1 MKNHNA
7 DCILCREDIPHSHV
21 TDECFYPK
29 VKPLSDD
36 EISKIYNNLY
46 ESYKSD
52 NVGIADFIMI
62 CRAIEKAHGIGEA
75 TCDS

>member
-1 MKNHNA
+1 MITKTKIVRMTFGVDEDTGNA
-7 DCILCREDIPHSHV
+7 WSKEEL
-21 TDECFYPK
+21 
-29 VKPLSDD
+29 VKPLTDD

-62 CRAIEKAHGIGEA
+62 CRAIEKAHGIGE
-75 TCDS
+75 DK